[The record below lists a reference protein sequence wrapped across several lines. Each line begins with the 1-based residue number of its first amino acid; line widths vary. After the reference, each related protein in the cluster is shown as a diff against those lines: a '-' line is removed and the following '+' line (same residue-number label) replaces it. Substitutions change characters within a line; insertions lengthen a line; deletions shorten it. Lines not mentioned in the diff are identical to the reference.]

1 MPVSDFF
8 CKTNGKKKRKK
19 RKKTQRKEGK
29 KEEDLQSGVVQ
40 KAWRRF
46 LRCYSTF
53 FPSRH
58 MFLKLALPH
67 LHFYIDTHCVYYFW
81 RLMW

>member
-19 RKKTQRKEGK
+19 EKPQRKEGK

-40 KAWRRF
+40 RLGEVF
-46 LRCYSTF
+46 LDAILLF
-53 FPSRH
+53 FLQGTCS
-58 MFLKLALPH
+58 LS
-67 LHFYIDTHCVYYFW
+67 
-81 RLMW
+81 